1 MYHTYQNK
9 ISILLL
15 KAIMFKYDKRAFLL
29 VVWSLGRDLNPRPTT
44 YKAAAPTEL
53 SYRGIWVSIG
63 CRIVVVK
70 FKLYLM
76 DDVCFREASQWI
88 YLMMEK

>member
-1 MYHTYQNK
+1 MIK
-9 ISILLL
+9 GLLYL
-15 KAIMFKYDKRAFLL
+15 
-29 VVWSLGRDLNPRPTT
+29 VWSLGRDLNPRPTT

-53 SYRGIWVSIG
+53 SYRGIWVLTIG

>member
-1 MYHTYQNK
+1 V
-9 ISILLL
+9 L
-15 KAIMFKYDKRAFLL
+15 
-29 VVWSLGRDLNPRPTT
+29 
-44 YKAAAPTEL
+44 
-53 SYRGIWVSIG
+53 SIG